1 MPENEEIT
9 NAGTTS
15 VTTVETE
22 SIDDI
27 LGFPGAEN
35 IMTAA
40 DEKKP
45 NLFSRTPIVDTT
57 FLDNPNPNGEEQLDA
72 EGNPIKPT
80 TAAAAAAL
88 DAMINNP
95 DDDSSS
101 ADDNNDDKG
110 TGRPKTSKDALIDFT
125 KKWIA
130 EKKLTPFIND
140 NDEEEDITKY
150 TIKDFEDLYEANIS
164 KIKNEAQK
172 ESWEQFFKELPDEM
186 KALHKYVADGGRD
199 MKAIFSALASVE
211 ATRSLDI
218 SDENDQ
224 EQIARHYL
232 RATSPG
238 LDEEDIDEQV
248 NTWKDKG
255 ELEGKVA
262 KFKPKL
268 DQLEQ
273 QRVAQQVQRQEELR
287 RKQQERAA
295 EYQETVFKVLE
306 PGELNGI
313 KLDKKTQSMLYAGLI
328 QPNYPSI
335 SGKQTN
341 LLGHLLEKHQFVE
354 PNHGLIAETLWLL
367 ADPEGY
373 KNKIRE
379 AAKKETHEETVRKL
393 KDAEHD
399 KKGSG
404 TGANEDDDNG
414 QRRTSSKDGMKRN
427 NQNFFRRA

>member
-1 MPENEEIT
+1 MPEDNENI

-27 LGFPGAEN
+27 LGIPGAEN
-35 IMTAA
+35 VMTT
-40 DEKKP
+40 DDKKP
-45 NLFSRTPIVDTT
+45 NLFSRTPSADTT
-57 FLDNPNPNGEEQLDA
+57 FLDNPDNDNEEKLDENGK
-72 EGNPIKPT
+72 PIIS
-80 TAAAAAAL
+80 TAAAAAVL
-88 DAMINNP
+88 DEITNP
-95 DDDSSS
+95 GDDDDT
-101 ADDNNDDKG
+101 DDEKSNA
-110 TGRPKTSKDALIDFT
+110 GRPKTNKDALIEFT

-130 EKKLTPFIND
+130 EKKLKPFTND
-140 NDEEEDITKY
+140 KDEEEDLTKY
-150 TIKDFEDLYEANIS
+150 TPKDFEELFEANINQM
-164 KIKNEAQK
+164 KNDAQK
-172 ESWEQFFKELPDEM
+172 ESWNEFFSSLPDEM

-199 MKAIFSALASVE
+199 MKLIFSALASVE
-211 ATRSLDI
+211 ATKDLDI
-218 SDENDQ
+218 TNENDQ

-238 LDEEDIDEQV
+238 LDEEDIDEQI
-248 NTWKDKG
+248 NTWKDRD
-255 ELEGKVA
+255 ELEAKVS

-268 DQLEQ
+268 EQLEQ
-273 QRVAQQVQRQEELR
+273 QRVAQEIQRQEELR
-287 RKQQERAA
+287 KKQQERAA
-295 EYQETVFKVLE
+295 QYQDTVYKVLE

-335 SGKQTN
+335 SGKPTN

-379 AAKKETHEETVRKL
+379 AVKKETHEETVRKL
-393 KDAEHD
+393 KDVEHD
-399 KKGSG
+399 KRGSG
-404 TGANEDDDNG
+404 TGTNDDDDNG
-414 QRRTSSKDGMKRN
+414 TRKSSNAQGLKRN
-427 NQNFFRRA
+427 AQNFFRRA

>member
-1 MPENEEIT
+1 MPENDENI
-9 NAGTTS
+9 AGTTS

-27 LGFPGAEN
+27 LGSPGAEN
-35 IMTAA
+35 VMTT
-40 DEKKP
+40 DDKKP
-45 NLFSRTPIVDTT
+45 NLFSRIPSADTT
-57 FLDNPNPNGEEQLDA
+57 FLDNPNPDDGEEKLDKD
-72 EGNPIKPT
+72 GKPIIS
-80 TAAAAAAL
+80 TAAAANIL
-88 DAMINNP
+88 NEIVNP
-95 DDDSSS
+95 GDEEDED
-101 ADDNNDDKG
+101 ADDKSG
-110 TGRPKTSKDALIDFT
+110 AGRPKTSKDALVDFT

-130 EKKLTPFIND
+130 EKKLKPFTND
-140 NDEEEDITKY
+140 KDEEEDLTKY
-150 TIKDFEDLYEANIS
+150 SVKDFEELFEANINQM
-164 KIKNEAQK
+164 KNDAQK
-172 ESWEQFFKELPDEM
+172 ESWNEFFSNLPDEM
-186 KALHKYVADGGRD
+186 KALHKYVSDGGRD
-199 MKAIFSALASVE
+199 MKLIFSALASVE
-211 ATRSLDI
+211 ATRDLDI
-218 SDENDQ
+218 TDENDQ

-238 LDEEDIDEQV
+238 LDEEDIDEQI
-248 NTWKDKG
+248 NTWKDKQ
-255 ELEGKVA
+255 ELETKVA

-268 DQLEQ
+268 EQLEQ
-273 QRVAQQVQRQEELR
+273 QRVAQEVQRQEELR
-287 RKQQERAA
+287 KKQQERAA
-295 EYQETVFKVLE
+295 QYQETVYKVLE

-335 SGKQTN
+335 SGKPTN

-379 AAKKETHEETVRKL
+379 AVKKETHEETVRKL

-404 TGANEDDDNG
+404 SGSNDDDDNG
-414 QRRTSSKDGMKRN
+414 RRNTSDSQGLKRN
-427 NQNFFRRA
+427 SNKNFFRRE